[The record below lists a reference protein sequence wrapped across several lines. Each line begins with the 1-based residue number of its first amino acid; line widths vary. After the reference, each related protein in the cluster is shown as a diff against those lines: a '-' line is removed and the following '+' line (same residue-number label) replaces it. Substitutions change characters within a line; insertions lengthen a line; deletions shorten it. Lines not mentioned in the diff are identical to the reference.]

1 MRINP
6 LDTSN
11 YFRGLL
17 VLVSREKQ
25 INQKERTLLKKIGRI
40 LGFNQNFIDSAIDD
54 LSNNKYVKTEVPL
67 FSNCEVVEL
76 FLKDGIKLAFAND
89 TLTIKQIEWLMAI
102 AIRNRISKQWF
113 FIELENYIENC
124 STEYNEE
131 FELPKYF
138 VPSYAEAV
146 YVYQS

>member
-1 MRINP
+1 MRIHP

-25 INQKERTLLKKIGRI
+25 INQRERTLLKKMGRF
-40 LGFNQNFIDSAIDD
+40 LGFNQDFIDSAIDD
-54 LSNNKYVKTEVPL
+54 FINNKYVKTEVPL
-67 FSNCEVVEL
+67 FSNCAVVEL

-102 AIRNRISKQWF
+102 AITNKISKQWF

-124 STEYNEE
+124 SAEYNEE
-131 FELPKYF
+131 FELQKHF

-146 YVYQS
+146 YVY

>member
-25 INQKERTLLKKIGRI
+25 INQREKILLKKIGRI
-40 LGFNQNFIDSAIDD
+40 LGFNQDFIDSAIDD
-54 LSNNKYVKTEVPL
+54 FLNNKYVKTEVPL
-67 FSNCEVVEL
+67 FSSCAAAEL

-89 TLTIKQIEWLMAI
+89 TLTLKQVEWLMAI
-102 AIRNRISKQWF
+102 AIRNRISKQWL
-113 FIELENYIENC
+113 FIELENYLENF
-124 STEYNEE
+124 SSGYNEE
-131 FELPKYF
+131 FELPKHF

-146 YVYQS
+146 YIY

>member
-25 INQKERTLLKKIGRI
+25 INQRERTLLKKIGRF
-40 LGFNQNFIDSAIDD
+40 LGFNQDFMDSAIDD
-54 LSNNKYVKTEVPL
+54 LIKNKYVKTEAPL
-67 FSNCEVVEL
+67 FSNCEVAEL

-89 TLTIKQIEWLMAI
+89 TLTIKQIEWLITI

-124 STEYNEE
+124 STEYDEE
-131 FELPKYF
+131 FELPKHI
-138 VPSYAEAV
+138 VPSNAEAV
-146 YVYQS
+146 YVY

>member
-17 VLVSREKQ
+17 VLVTREKQ
-25 INQKERTLLKKIGRI
+25 INQRERTLLKKMGRF
-40 LGFNQNFIDSAIDD
+40 LGFNQDFIDSAIDD
-54 LSNNKYVKTEVPL
+54 FINNKYVKTEVPL

-102 AIRNRISKQWF
+102 AITNKISKQWL

-124 STEYNEE
+124 STEYDEE
-131 FELPKYF
+131 FELQKHF
-138 VPSYAEAV
+138 VPSYSEAV
-146 YVYQS
+146 YVY

>member
-25 INQKERTLLKKIGRI
+25 INQRERTLLKKIGRF
-40 LGFNQNFIDSAIDD
+40 LGFNQDFIDSAIDD
-54 LSNNKYVKTEVPL
+54 LINNKYVKTEAPL

-89 TLTIKQIEWLMAI
+89 ALTIKQIEWLMAI

-131 FELPKYF
+131 FELPKHF

-146 YVYQS
+146 YVY